1 MNDFRKSKS
10 FYRPLIIADKTQFLF
25 FIDHFDFMLF
35 TGMSLPFSLKTPS
48 FILYKSCLSLTSTIY
63 LLLFVEFQFIFLW
76 GVLVLLVLVPPP
88 PLLMFSFCYKFWS
101 LLGICLILKNLFSRN
116 VTFSKEKKNLHC
128 MHLSIACQDI
138 IIGRMLV
145 SYLHLCVFWNI
156 SKVVTLM

>member
-48 FILYKSCLSLTSTIY
+48 FILYKSCLSLTSTMY

-76 GVLVLLVLVPPP
+76 GVLVLLILVPPP
-88 PLLMFSFCYKFWS
+88 PSADVFFLLQILITVRYLFDTEKSFFPKRNF
-101 LLGICLILKNLFSRN
+101 LKR
-116 VTFSKEKKNLHC
+116 KKNLHC

-138 IIGRMLV
+138 IIGRMPV

>member
-48 FILYKSCLSLTSTIY
+48 FILYKSCLSLTSTMY

-88 PLLMFSFCYKFWS
+88 PSADVFFLLQILITVRYLFDTEKSFFPKRNFLKRKKKPS
-101 LLGICLILKNLFSRN
+101 LYAPVYCLSRYYYWKDAS
-116 VTFSKEKKNLHC
+116 VISAFVCLLE
-128 MHLSIACQDI
+128 
-138 IIGRMLV
+138 
-145 SYLHLCVFWNI
+145 YL
-156 SKVVTLM
+156 

>member
-76 GVLVLLVLVPPP
+76 GVLVLLILVPPP
-88 PLLMFSFCYKFWS
+88 PLLLMFSFCYKFWS

-116 VTFSKEKKNLHC
+116 VTFSKEKKPSLYAPVYC
-128 MHLSIACQDI
+128 LSRYYYWKDASVISAFVC
-138 IIGRMLV
+138 LLE
-145 SYLHLCVFWNI
+145 YL
-156 SKVVTLM
+156 

>member
-48 FILYKSCLSLTSTIY
+48 FILYKSCLSLTSTMY

-76 GVLVLLVLVPPP
+76 GVLVLLILVPPP
-88 PLLMFSFCYKFWS
+88 LLLMFSFCYKFWS

-116 VTFSKEKKNLHC
+116 VTFSKEKKTFIVCTCL
-128 MHLSIACQDI
+128 LLVKILLLEGCQCHI
-138 IIGRMLV
+138 CICV
-145 SYLHLCVFWNI
+145 SFGI
-156 SKVVTLM
+156 SLKV